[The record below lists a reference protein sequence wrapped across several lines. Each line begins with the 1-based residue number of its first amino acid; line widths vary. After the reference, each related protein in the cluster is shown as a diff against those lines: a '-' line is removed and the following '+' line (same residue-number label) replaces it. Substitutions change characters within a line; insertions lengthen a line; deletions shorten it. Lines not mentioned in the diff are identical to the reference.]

1 MASQPDR
8 EDRRQGADFVVDNSG
23 DEAHLRDEVDRVWAA
38 LLELR
43 ARPAGATERSS
54 GD

>member
-8 EDRRQGADFVVDNSG
+8 AARLEGADLVVDNSG
-23 DEAHLRDEVDRVWAA
+23 DEAHLRAEVDRVWGA

-43 ARPAGATERSS
+43 DKGAGAPVASA
-54 GD
+54 GG